1 METVCL
7 VIPPSL
13 FLLDD
18 RVFMTIGILKVA
30 AVLEERG
37 YRVEM
42 VDLSG
47 IENFEAAIGDHARSS
62 KAKSF
67 GITATTPQ
75 LPAATR
81 VAKAIKAA
89 RPDARTIL
97 GGPHVTL
104 TNAAYKREQKLG
116 ALGRAKRAFDHIAE
130 VFDVL
135 VAGDGEDTIT
145 LALSPNVDKLIDA
158 DEPKSALFL
167 SSKRLAELPMP
178 ARHLLDVSS
187 YHYTIDGVPA
197 VSLIAQLGCPFNCGF
212 CGGRD
217 SPFLRRTRQRP
228 TQNVVEE
235 IAHLHSAYG
244 FRGFMLY
251 DDELNVNP
259 KMVELMRE
267 IGKTARRFSTEF
279 RLRGFVKAELF
290 DEAQAEA
297 MYDAGFRWLLC
308 GFESGSPRILRNIN
322 KKATRE
328 DNDRCMAIAQ
338 KHGLK
343 VKALMSI
350 GHPGES
356 EETILETRD
365 WLLRSKPA
373 DFDVTI
379 ITPYPGSPYYD
390 HATPHVEHPRHWTY
404 EIFGDR
410 LHSIEINYT
419 EVADYYKGDPN
430 GGYRSFVYTDFIST
444 DGLVELRDLVEREVR
459 KDLGIAF
466 NPSAAA
472 IRYEHSMGQFGAALP
487 PNILRTTE
495 AHTVRA
501 PRPAPSSRL
510 ALAE

>member
-1 METVCL
+1 MMETVCL
-7 VIPPSL
+7 IIPPSL

-18 RVFMTIGILKVA
+18 RVFMTVGILKVA
-30 AVLEERG
+30 AVLEQRG
-37 YRVEM
+37 YTVEM

-47 IENFEAAIGDHARSS
+47 IENYESAIRDHARTSR
-62 KAKSF
+62 AKCF

-75 LPAATR
+75 LPAAAK
-81 VAKAIKAA
+81 VAKAIKEA

-104 TNAAYKREQKLG
+104 TNAAYKREVKMG
-116 ALGRAKRAFDHIAE
+116 SIGRAQRAYNHVAE

-145 LALSPNVDKLIDA
+145 LALGAEAPKLIDA

-167 SSKRLAELPMP
+167 SPKRLAELPMP
-178 ARHLLDVSS
+178 ARHLLDVDS
-187 YHYTIDGVPA
+187 YRYSIDGVRA

-228 TQNVVEE
+228 TENVIAE
-235 IAHLHSAYG
+235 ISYLYNTYG

-267 IGKTARRFSTEF
+267 IGKTARAYGTEF

-290 DEAQAEA
+290 TEEQAQT
-297 MYDAGFRWLLC
+297 MYEAGFRWLLC
-308 GFESGSPRILRNIN
+308 GFESGSPRILKNIN

-328 DNDRCMAIAQ
+328 DNDRCVEIAK

-356 EETILETRD
+356 KETILDTRD
-365 WLLRSKPA
+365 WLLDVKPA

-390 HATPHVEHPRHWTY
+390 HATPHPGAKGHWSY
-404 EIFGDR
+404 EIYGDR
-410 LHSIEINYT
+410 LHSIEVNYT

-430 GGYRSFVYTDFIST
+430 GGYRSFVYSDFISCE
-444 DGLVELRDLVEREVR
+444 GLVELRDLVERDVR
-459 KDLGIAF
+459 AKLNIPF
-466 NPSAAA
+466 NPGAPA
-472 IRYEHSMGQFGAALP
+472 IRYEHSMGQFGGRLP
-487 PNILRTTE
+487 PNILRTSETH
-495 AHTVRA
+495 AA
-501 PRPAPSSRL
+501 A
-510 ALAE
+510 